1 MIIYYER
8 TDFEGKK
15 TAGALDVIDLD
26 EFADQMIE
34 WLDESPDRKVI
45 ILKIDKAGSV
55 M

>member
-1 MIIYYER
+1 MVIYYER
-8 TDFEGKK
+8 IDGEGKK

-34 WLDESPDRKVI
+34 FLADGDRVT
-45 ILKIDKAGSV
+45 ILKVDKAGSV